1 MPANF
6 DITAWRKEVWRTTTA
21 RLTMLY
27 GLIFALGIL
36 TLLGVVYW
44 QSALYLNHRV
54 DRILKARADVFMQAS
69 PAGLPQEIRQ
79 GLAID
84 GARINIYA
92 LFSRDGAPVV
102 GNLHQLPAK
111 LVPDGPSLDLAP
123 TPDFPSRTRLI
134 ARRLPWGEILVVGR
148 DVSELAEM
156 RGIALQAL
164 FWSGVVIILT
174 GLVLGAALSLDPLR
188 RVRGLQAACREI
200 AAGHLDR
207 RIPVSSRR
215 DELDMFASTVNH
227 MVEEVERLM
236 AEVKGATETI
246 AHDLRTPLTRARA
259 RLSRLQQALG
269 EDDPRAEEV
278 LWVTDELDAVLG
290 RFAAVLRISELE
302 ARRRREG
309 FVAVDPADLVR
320 QAAELYAP
328 LAEARGV
335 ALQTGGEAAPE
346 DSGLVEADPKLLFEA
361 VSNLVDNAIKFTPE
375 GGRVA
380 VRAEAGP
387 KIIVEDNG
395 PGVPES
401 EQAAVLQRFYRGEGA
416 RLAPGS
422 GLGLS
427 IVQAIVRLHGF
438 GLRLEDAHPGL
449 RAVIDCAPAEPE
461 I

>member
-1 MPANF
+1 MRTSF
-6 DITAWRKEVWRTTTA
+6 DLQAWRKEVWRTTTA
-21 RLTMLY
+21 RLTVLY

-69 PAGLPQEIRQ
+69 PADLPKEIGQ

-84 GARINIYA
+84 GAKINIYA
-92 LFSRDGAPVV
+92 LFSRDGAPLV
-102 GNLHQLPAK
+102 GNLHQLPAS
-111 LVPDGPSLDLAP
+111 LVPDGPSLDMAP

-148 DVSELAEM
+148 DVSELTEM

-164 FWSGVVIILT
+164 FWSAVVIILT
-174 GLVLGAALSLDPLR
+174 GLVLGAALSRNPLR
-188 RVRGLQAACREI
+188 RVRSLQAACREI

-207 RIPVSSRR
+207 RIPVSARR
-215 DELDMFASTVNH
+215 DELDMFALTVNH

-269 EDDPRAEEV
+269 EHDPRTEEV

-309 FVAVDPADLVR
+309 FIAVDPADLVR
-320 QAAELYAP
+320 QATELYAP

-335 ALQTGGEAAPE
+335 TLQAGGESA
-346 DSGLVEADPKLLFEA
+346 LVEADPKLLFEA

-387 KIIVEDNG
+387 RIVVEDNG
-395 PGVPES
+395 PGVPEP

-416 RLAPGS
+416 RLTPGS

-438 GLRLEDAHPGL
+438 ALRLEDASPGL
-449 RAVIDCAPAEPE
+449 RAVIDCGSDGAD
-461 I
+461 